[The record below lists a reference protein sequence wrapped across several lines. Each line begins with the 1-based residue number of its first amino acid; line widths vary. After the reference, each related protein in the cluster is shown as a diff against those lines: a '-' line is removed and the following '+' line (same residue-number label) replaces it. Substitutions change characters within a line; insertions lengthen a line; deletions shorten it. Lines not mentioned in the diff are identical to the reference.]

1 VISLFQI
8 LDSFRVA
15 IARRMLCHWKSV
27 DATFNYGLDGY
38 MKTKPCIALFVFT
51 FIYSV
56 SAADSKIEQAV
67 RDQDAQWSKS
77 AESRDVEKLLS
88 FYADDAVVLP
98 AHAAIATTKDSI
110 RNIFRK
116 LLSVPG
122 VALGWKATKVTVAGS
137 GDLAYSTGAYEMTA
151 LDDSG
156 KSSVD
161 SGKYVAVWK
170 KQADGN
176 WKVAVDIW
184 NTDLPLPAPSDK
196 K

>member
-1 VISLFQI
+1 VIRAVSVYLLYKRIRLFEA
-8 LDSFRVA
+8 L
-15 IARRMLCHWKSV
+15 KNV
-27 DATFNYGLDGY
+27 DVTFNYGLDGY
-38 MKTKPCIALFVFT
+38 MKTKLCFALFLFA
-51 FIYSV
+51 FICSV

-67 RDQDAQWSKS
+67 RDQDVQWSKA

-110 RNIFRK
+110 RNIFQR
-116 LLSVPG
+116 LLSIPG
-122 VALGWKATKVTVAGS
+122 VALSWKATKVAVAGS

-151 LDDSG
+151 PDDNG
-156 KSSVD
+156 KSSID
-161 SGKYVAVWK
+161 RGKYVAVWE
-170 KQADGN
+170 KQADGI
-176 WKVAVDIW
+176 WKVAVDTW

>member
-1 VISLFQI
+1 MPFARCASILFI
-8 LDSFRVA
+8 RASGCSKL
-15 IARRMLCHWKSV
+15 WKSV
-27 DATFNYGLDGY
+27 DVTFNYGLDEH
-38 MKTKPCIALFVFT
+38 MKTKPYIALCLFT
-51 FIYSV
+51 FIWSV

-67 RDQDAQWSKS
+67 RDQDAQWSKA
-77 AESRDVEKLLS
+77 AESRSVEKLLS

-110 RNIFRK
+110 RNIFQK
-116 LLSVPG
+116 LLSIPG
-122 VALGWKATKVTVAGS
+122 VALSWKATKVTVAGS
-137 GDLAYSTGAYEMTA
+137 GDLAYSTGAYQMSA
-151 LDDSG
+151 PDDSG
-156 KSSVD
+156 KPSVD
-161 SGKYVAVWK
+161 RGKYVAVWK